1 MSGETKEIKGRKASA
16 KPVEATEKT
25 TENSSET
32 APDAPAKTSAKAEA
46 KAPRASAPKTQVEA
60 AMPEPETAIEAAD
73 VFPDFATSPEEVTRR
88 TAMLRD
94 YVKQHMTEGED
105 YGVIPGGSK
114 PTLFKPGAEKLNAVF
129 GLSPMVEVSNRVEDW
144 DAGFV
149 AYEMKVTL
157 LNKRTGGIEAEG
169 IGSCNSRERRYKN
182 QDAAGIANTV
192 LKMAKKRALVD
203 ATLSATR
210 ASGMFTQDLED
221 IEFEPERG
229 SYSPRSNRDG
239 ANRDRAERP
248 AEREERPREERP
260 RPARGEFDDAPA
272 GGELLTEPQMR
283 AIMAISGKVFGR
295 HSREQDLDRM
305 VGKPLDQ
312 LTKAEA
318 SDLISQLKEMQ
329 EEGENSE
336 GGEREMSFSR
346 AGSRKPVDAVKSE
359 TASLLGR
366 RFAF

>member
-1 MSGETKEIKGRKASA
+1 MSGETKGRKASA
-16 KPVEATEKT
+16 KPVEATE
-25 TENSSET
+25 TEAAVEAA
-32 APDAPAKTSAKAEA
+32 APSQ
-46 KAPRASAPKTQVEA
+46 SAPKTQVVA
-60 AMPEPETAIEAAD
+60 AMPAPKMAPEAAD
-73 VFPDFATSPEEVTRR
+73 VFPDFATSPDEVTRR

-94 YVKQHMTEGED
+94 YVKQHMNEGED

-129 GLSPMVEVSNRVEDW
+129 GLSPLVEVSNRVEDW
-144 DAGFV
+144 DNGFV

-221 IEFEPERG
+221 IEFEPDRG
-229 SYSPRSNRDG
+229 SYAPPRAGNRERD
-239 ANRDRAERP
+239 NRERERP
-248 AEREERPREERP
+248 AEAQERPRA
-260 RPARGEFDDAPA
+260 ARAENDEAPA

-312 LTKAEA
+312 LTKHEA

-329 EEGENSE
+329 EEGEGE
-336 GGEREMSFSR
+336 GGAEREMSFSR
-346 AGSRKPVDAVKSE
+346 AGNRG
-359 TASLLGR
+359 TR
-366 RFAF
+366 